1 MNESI
6 HMKLATGVA
15 LLGKWYHSLME
26 AVCWSMPQLYFTIFF
41 GNTKTVDPISMCHCN
56 YFGSRMQSQRLCFSF
71 MQKKY
76 TLSALS
82 HYIAA
87 KHFPSNIERSGR
99 CKVVMKSANKCVFS
113 EFMKHTVLLLRNS
126 LELILLE
133 TLKIS
138 TEHRKVA
145 KSKHSKVV
153 NLCYT
158 L

>member
-41 GNTKTVDPISMCHCN
+41 GNTKTVDR
-56 YFGSRMQSQRLCFSF
+56 FGSRMQSQRLCFSF

-113 EFMKHTVLLLRNS
+113 EFMKHNVLLLRNS